1 MFIIRYQ
8 WVEVSRHLKP
18 HFGGFSRDRGNETW
32 PAASVWWMRL
42 TDVERNVER
51 SLSTSIRPSAPR
63 KLDAACVTNDRAVGN
78 YPSRPSFCSAHFGYM
93 YKNEA
98 WRDQGAHYIVN
109 FSRAQSITVIT
120 SLHYCRSC
128 RNRKFKFDSLSLKFY
143 SIKICSLQLKQ
154 NQYKSGCIFSLVAE
168 FKRYR

>member
-18 HFGGFSRDRGNETW
+18 HFGGFTRDRGNETW
-32 PAASVWWMRL
+32 PAASVLMDATNRRWA
-42 TDVERNVER
+42 ERWTVT
-51 SLSTSIRPSAPR
+51 LHFHPSIRPSAPR
-63 KLDAACVTNDRAVGN
+63 KLDAACVTNGRAVGN
-78 YPSRPSFCSAHFGYM
+78 YLSRPSVCSAHFGYM

-143 SIKICSLQLKQ
+143 SIKICSLKL
-154 NQYKSGCIFSLVAE
+154 
-168 FKRYR
+168 